1 MEIQDIVGNLNIII
15 EKIIKSVEAQV
26 YNIID
31 DILVIK
37 PDIMDVEP
45 IKNIFV
51 QDKINGIII
60 LSNSFI
66 IFYFVYYV
74 FSNLISLYNGNRVEN
89 IYKFIIKILIV
100 SITVNCSFYICKQIL
115 EIFYLL
121 TDVIDKIGVD
131 ITGKEIIFN
140 NFKDIVLNIK
150 DLQTNDILS
159 LNGIVKGT
167 ISFGAIAILINFS
180 IRYVTVIFLII
191 VSPLAIMCLS
201 SDVTS
206 GIFYTWGKMLL
217 VSLLV
222 QIVIKILIII
232 PMSYKD
238 VNSLIF
244 KIILVGTIYIIYKIN
259 NFVNELLVKIAVNKK
274 GE

>member
-1 MEIQDIVGNLNIII
+1 M
-15 EKIIKSVEAQV
+15 S
-26 YNIID
+26 
-31 DILVIK
+31 
-37 PDIMDVEP
+37 
-45 IKNIFV
+45 
-51 QDKINGIII
+51 
-60 LSNSFI
+60 
-66 IFYFVYYV
+66 
-74 FSNLISLYNGNRVEN
+74 
-89 IYKFIIKILIV
+89 KFIIKILIV